1 MKPRIKAGTGSGI
14 SLSVG
19 VSGSGKTYGIKQQV
33 YRAVSNGM
41 RVIVI
46 DRLHEWRAVPRAI
59 ADRTGVFDSVREA
72 IVKKPDKG
80 GNLTL
85 VRSRDMELDAERVC
99 QWAMRTGNVG
109 IAISE
114 AHRVLANR
122 AVLPRGALGDVL
134 TSGRHRNIRL
144 WLDTQR
150 LALLS
155 KTATEQAA
163 NVRVYTIVG
172 DRDKSVLKTTWGTA
186 LLAAVEECGAKLAR
200 GEAGWHVRLG
210 PSRLGPYRPTRKV
223 F

>member
-1 MKPRIKAGTGSGI
+1 MKPRIKAGTCSGI

-19 VSGSGKTYGIKQQV
+19 VSGSGKTFGIKQQV
-33 YRAVSNGM
+33 YRAVSSGM
-41 RVIVI
+41 SVVVI

-72 IVKKPDKG
+72 VAKRPDRG
-80 GNLTL
+80 GNLAI

-114 AHRVLANR
+114 AHRVLPNR
-122 AVLPRGALGDVL
+122 AILPGGALGDAL

-210 PSRLGPYRPTRKV
+210 PSRLPPYVPTRTV